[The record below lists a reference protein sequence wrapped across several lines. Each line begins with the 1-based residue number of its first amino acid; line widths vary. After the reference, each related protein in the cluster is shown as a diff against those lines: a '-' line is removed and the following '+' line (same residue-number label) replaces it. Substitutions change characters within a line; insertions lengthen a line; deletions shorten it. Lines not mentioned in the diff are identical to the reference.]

1 MTKETTQ
8 DIIEWGKLDAMLQ
21 FKPTLKL
28 CADYLG
34 IGQTTIKDHIK
45 AKYDKTFTEYREEK
59 MAGVKLKLQQKAMQ
73 MAMSG
78 NATMLIFS
86 LKNLC
91 KWTDTPEPDIEDG
104 DLEFV

>member
-1 MTKETTQ
+1 MTKTVGMTE
-8 DIIEWGKLDAMLQ
+8 ERWGQLEAMLQ

-34 IGQTTIKDHIK
+34 VGTSTITDAIRIRKGLN
-45 AKYDKTFTEYREEK
+45 FTEYREEK
-59 MAGVKLKLQQKAMQ
+59 MAGVKLKLQQKAIQ

-78 NATMLIFS
+78 NTTMMIFT

-91 KWTDTPEPDIEDG
+91 KWQDNPDAEIEDADIE
-104 DLEFV
+104 FV